1 MGQDMRAALH
11 VTDLSD
17 DLAPGRL
24 IDAHKV
30 LIAKIAANRDREAFG
45 SLFAYFGPRVKA
57 FMLKAGAD
65 HALAEDLVQDVM
77 MTVWRKVELYAAE
90 RGSVSTWIYTIAR
103 NARIDRLRRNSSR
116 PYEDINE
123 LEMASGEESAED
135 KTIAGQQAERITLAM
150 AGLPQEQ
157 REIIELGYMHDM
169 AQSKIAAKLGLPL
182 GTVKSRMRLAYVKLK
197 VELEDLT

>member
-45 SLFAYFGPRVKA
+45 SLFAYFGPRVKT